1 MHNGW
6 RAQSLQGA
14 RTLCY
19 FLGLC
24 FAALEE
30 TEAQGRGERRWPP
43 WVLPMGKRCLEST
56 GMLSS
61 QNKGAECKSTLAGF
75 AQSSWAG
82 HKGLARKLTFIV
94 RFSSVSFLGQMSEI
108 NCSTPQPNHNSP
120 AAEGKTG
127 MGVGEINKED

>member
-1 MHNGW
+1 M
-6 RAQSLQGA
+6 QGA

-108 NCSTPQPNHNSP
+108 NCSTPP
-120 AAEGKTG
+120 AKPQQSSCRGKDRDG
-127 MGVGEINKED
+127 GGRDK